1 MKFMDN
7 VAGNQEKQE
16 KQSERSFAEN
26 VSFGIS
32 LLVLGLLVGLVV
44 YQWVTKKN
52 QPPVLS
58 VTTDATQIRQA
69 GGQFYIP
76 FTVANIGGE
85 TVESV
90 EVIAEL
96 NLNGKIEDI
105 GSQQIDFLSDGETNS
120 GAFIVNQNPSKGEL
134 IVRVTGYKLP

>member
-1 MKFMDN
+1 MND
-7 VAGNQEKQE
+7 VAGDEEKQE
-16 KQSERSFAEN
+16 KKSERSLAEN

-44 YQWVTKKN
+44 YQWVTKKD
-52 QPPVLS
+52 QPPILS
-58 VTTDATQIRQA
+58 VTTNAQVRQA
-69 GGQFYIP
+69 EGQFYIP
-76 FTVANIGGE
+76 FTVTNTGGE
-85 TVESV
+85 TAESV

-120 GAFIVNQNPSKGEL
+120 GAFILNRNPNQGEL

>member
-1 MKFMDN
+1 MDD
-7 VAGNQEKQE
+7 VAGDQEK
-16 KQSERSFAEN
+16 KLKRTLAEN

-32 LLVLGLLVGLVV
+32 LLVLGLIVGLVI
-44 YQWVTKKN
+44 YQWITKKD

-58 VTTDATQIRQA
+58 VTTDAQVRQA
-69 GGQFYIP
+69 GEQFYIP
-76 FTVANIGGE
+76 FTVANNGGE

-96 NLNGKIEDI
+96 NLNGKIENI
-105 GSQQIDFLSDGETNS
+105 GSQQIDFLSNGETNS
-120 GAFIVNQNPSKGEL
+120 GAFILNRNPNQGEL

>member
-1 MKFMDN
+1 MDN
-7 VAGNQEKQE
+7 VAGDQE

-32 LLVLGLLVGLVV
+32 LLVLSLIVGLVV
-44 YQWVTKKN
+44 YQWITKKD

-58 VTTDATQIRQA
+58 VTTDDQVRQT

-76 FTVANIGGE
+76 FTVANTGGE

-120 GAFIVNQNPSKGEL
+120 GAFILNRNPNQGKL